1 MNVIVTGGLGFI
13 GSHVV
18 DGLLGAGHDV
28 EIIDSMVGAVTD
40 GTEYDSHPRCIV
52 HRVSINDYFES
63 GRDFSGADRVIHAAS
78 LVGPAGILQYQG
90 RLGGEIVA
98 AAQQVIDGCLEAGA
112 SLCTFSSAEVYGRS
126 GLLSERDPIVVPAH
140 YNARIEYAIA
150 KTLTEAMTINSR
162 AHGLECVVVR
172 PFNVAGPRQSRA
184 GGFVLPTFVQQA
196 LDGIPLTVF
205 AGGTQVRAFLA
216 ASELSRFVVDHLD
229 AAFESGDAIFNLG
242 NPDNAVSVWT
252 LAERVVA
259 LLESSSTLEHRDA
272 REIHGPLYEEAESFE
287 KLPVLGN
294 AAAVGWQPRLG
305 LDELILETAEFYR
318 RHGDLRATGAG
329 LGAAAGV

>member
-140 YNARIEYAIA
+140 YNARIEYADRQDA
-150 KTLTEAMTINSR
+150 HRGDDDQQPR
-162 AHGLECVVVR
+162 ARPRVR
-172 PFNVAGPRQSRA
+172 RGPAVQRGRPAPVARRRVRAADVRAAGARRHPADRLRGRHAGPGLPGRQRA
-184 GGFVLPTFVQQA
+184 
-196 LDGIPLTVF
+196 
-205 AGGTQVRAFLA
+205 
-216 ASELSRFVVDHLD
+216 
-229 AAFESGDAIFNLG
+229 
-242 NPDNAVSVWT
+242 
-252 LAERVVA
+252 VA
-259 LLESSSTLEHRDA
+259 LRRRSPRRRVRERRRDLQPRQPGQRRQRVDAGRARRGAPRRARRRSSTATPA
-272 REIHGPLYEEAESFE
+272 RSTARCTRRPSRSRSSRCSATRPPSAGSR
-287 KLPVLGN
+287 
-294 AAAVGWQPRLG
+294 GWAS
-305 LDELILETAEFYR
+305 TS
-318 RHGDLRATGAG
+318 
-329 LGAAAGV
+329 